1 MSEFSLIKDPVRNS
15 IFALVV
21 KENNEINIF
30 PFNNQAKS
38 WANSQFDDN
47 YSVPDGMTSSGFK
60 QITTKTEKIISKLT
74 NQCCNGIE
82 KKEVS
87 LFSSLLDT
95 KHVFTNRSKTG
106 KKSTVSSFANI
117 RNFDR
122 KTKNSIIDFKAKM
135 FLKIIKKSNNT
146 ESHSDNEVMNRAALR
161 RMSRRVK
168 SLEAN
173 YSKDTYSVRRKI
185 DMSIGDK
192 SRKFRA

>member
-21 KENNEINIF
+21 KENDEINIF

-87 LFSSLLDT
+87 LFSSLLDA

-135 FLKIIKKSNNT
+135 FLKRIKKSNNT
-146 ESHSDNEVMNRAALR
+146 EVHSDNEVTNRAALR

>member
-15 IFALVV
+15 VFALVV

-60 QITTKTEKIISKLT
+60 QVTTKTEKIISKLT
-74 NQCCNGIE
+74 NQCCNEFE
-82 KKEVS
+82 KKEVL
-87 LFSSLLDT
+87 LFSNLLDA
-95 KHVFTNRSKTG
+95 KHVFTKRSKTG
-106 KKSTVSSFANI
+106 KKSVVSSFANI

-135 FLKIIKKSNNT
+135 FLKRIKKSST
-146 ESHSDNEVMNRAALR
+146 QNEVANRAAVR
-161 RMSRRVK
+161 RISRRVK

-173 YSKDTYSVRRKI
+173 YSKNAYSMRKKI
-185 DMSIGDK
+185 EISMDDK

>member
-1 MSEFSLIKDPVRNS
+1 VSEFSLIKDPVRNS

-21 KENNEINIF
+21 KENDEINIF

-87 LFSSLLDT
+87 LFSSLLDA
-95 KHVFTNRSKTG
+95 KHVFTNRIKTG
-106 KKSTVSSFANI
+106 EKSTVSSFVNI

-135 FLKIIKKSNNT
+135 FLKRIKKSST
-146 ESHSDNEVMNRAALR
+146 ENETTSRPTLR

-173 YSKDTYSVRRKI
+173 YSKDAYSVREKI
-185 DMSIGDK
+185 EMSIGDK

>member
-1 MSEFSLIKDPVRNS
+1 VSEFSLIKDPVRNS

-21 KENNEINIF
+21 KENDEINIF

-87 LFSSLLDT
+87 LFSSLLDA
-95 KHVFTNRSKTG
+95 KHVFTNRIKTG
-106 KKSTVSSFANI
+106 EKSTVSSFVNI

-135 FLKIIKKSNNT
+135 FLKRIKKSST
-146 ESHSDNEVMNRAALR
+146 ENETTSRPTLR

-173 YSKDTYSVRRKI
+173 YSKDAYSVRDKI
-185 DMSIGDK
+185 EMSIGDK

>member
-21 KENNEINIF
+21 KENDEINIF

-87 LFSSLLDT
+87 LFSSLLDA

-135 FLKIIKKSNNT
+135 FLKRIKKSST
-146 ESHSDNEVMNRAALR
+146 ENETTSRPTLR
-161 RMSRRVK
+161 RMSRRIK

-173 YSKDTYSVRRKI
+173 YSKNTYSVRRKI

>member
-1 MSEFSLIKDPVRNS
+1 VSEFSLIKDPVRNS

-21 KENNEINIF
+21 KENDEINIF

-87 LFSSLLDT
+87 LFSSLLDA

-135 FLKIIKKSNNT
+135 FLKRIKKSNNT
-146 ESHSDNEVMNRAALR
+146 EVHSDNEVTNRAALR

>member
-21 KENNEINIF
+21 KENDEINIF

-87 LFSSLLDT
+87 LFSSLLDA
-95 KHVFTNRSKTG
+95 KHVFTNRIKTG
-106 KKSTVSSFANI
+106 EKSTVSSFVNI

-135 FLKIIKKSNNT
+135 FLKRIKKSST
-146 ESHSDNEVMNRAALR
+146 ENETTSRPTLR

-173 YSKDTYSVRRKI
+173 YSKDAYSVRDKI
-185 DMSIGDK
+185 EMSIGDK

>member
-21 KENNEINIF
+21 KENDEINIF

-87 LFSSLLDT
+87 LFSSLLDA
-95 KHVFTNRSKTG
+95 KHVFTNRIKTG
-106 KKSTVSSFANI
+106 EKSTVSSFANI

-135 FLKIIKKSNNT
+135 FLKRIKKSNNT

>member
-15 IFALVV
+15 VFALVV

-60 QITTKTEKIISKLT
+60 QVTTKTEKIISKLT
-74 NQCCNGIE
+74 NQCCNEFE

-87 LFSSLLDT
+87 LFSNLLDA
-95 KHVFTNRSKTG
+95 KHVFTKRSKTG
-106 KKSTVSSFANI
+106 KKSAISSFTNI

-135 FLKIIKKSNNT
+135 FLKRIKKSNNT
-146 ESHSDNEVMNRAALR
+146 EVHSDNEVTNRAALR

>member
-1 MSEFSLIKDPVRNS
+1 VSEFSLIKDPVRNS

-21 KENNEINIF
+21 KENDEINIF

-87 LFSSLLDT
+87 LFSSLLDA
-95 KHVFTNRSKTG
+95 KHVFTNRIKTG
-106 KKSTVSSFANI
+106 EKSTVSSFANI